1 MANKKEIVEESV
13 EVTET
18 PKKTESEAKA
28 KRRAY
33 FDAYK
38 LKNPVKYE
46 LKKAAFEA
54 ELAKMD

>member
-1 MANKKEIVEESV
+1 MAEKKEVK
-13 EVTET
+13 EVV
-18 PKKTESEAKA
+18 KKESEAKA

-33 FDAYK
+33 FENYK

-54 ELAKMD
+54 ELAKME